1 MPSLGLL
8 VGLCAKAHSDDDSNT
23 RTVLS
28 LDGFKGAKRLARL
41 LLADPLAS
49 ETPWERRLLE
59 EEGVDRR
66 ALLLRCATEAPL
78 FACLTCV

>member
-1 MPSLGLL
+1 M
-8 VGLCAKAHSDDDSNT
+8 GLCAKAHSDGDSNT
-23 RTVLS
+23 KTVLG
-28 LDGFKGAKRLARL
+28 LDGFKGVKRLARL

-59 EEGVDRR
+59 EEDVDGR

-78 FACLTCV
+78 FACLTST